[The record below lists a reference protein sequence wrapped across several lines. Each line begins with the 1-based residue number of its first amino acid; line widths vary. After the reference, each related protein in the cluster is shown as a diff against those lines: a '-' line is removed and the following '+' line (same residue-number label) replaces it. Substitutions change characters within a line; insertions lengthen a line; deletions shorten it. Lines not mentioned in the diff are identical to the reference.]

1 MVPIR
6 KEVKHEK
13 HRNCFGILLL
23 AIAAPAITFKNIPAA
38 KQNIYTFGLLAQT
51 GVS

>member
-13 HRNCFGILLL
+13 HRNCFGIILL
-23 AIAAPAITFKNIPAA
+23 AIAAPAITFKNIPTA
-38 KQNIYTFGLLAQT
+38 KQKYIHVWASGPNRG
-51 GVS
+51 